1 MNLLRQAW
9 PILLPAERRG
19 AFLVLGLMLTAAA
32 FEMLSIGLVV
42 PVLTLM
48 TDGTAELPTAV
59 RDRIARF
66 ADPTSTRAVVLVML
80 GLVVVYALKSVF
92 VLSVAYWQSRF
103 ARAVQANVSRRLF
116 SAVIAQPWTFH
127 LQRNSGATT
136 HVLEESQMFSQVCMH
151 LLQIVSES
159 LVGLALLGLL
169 LWFEPVGATI
179 VAAMLL
185 LAVWL
190 LNGFVRPHSRRWA
203 AARNHH
209 VQTLRQQ
216 MQKVLG
222 GVKEVKMH
230 GCERECA
237 HDFSVHTDAAA
248 RNATRQWVVEQL
260 PRPSFELLAVVTL
273 FLLTAGMAWHGR
285 SVRSLLPVVGLYAA
299 VAFRMLP
306 SINQATIAAQ
316 RLRHAEP
323 MIASLRRHLALER
336 SVPPPGPMT
345 LVPFRDCIRLER
357 LSYRYPGGEDDV
369 LREIDLSIP
378 HGAAVGLI
386 GGSGAGKSTL
396 VDVLLGLLP
405 PSAGRV
411 TVDGFDIQRN
421 LRGWQDIVG
430 YVPQSVYLL
439 DDSIRRNVAFGVPEQ
454 VIDDEF
460 VNRALAAAQLDE
472 FVRSLPQGVETVV
485 GERGVRLSG
494 GQRQRIAIARAL
506 YLDPQVLVLDEATS
520 ALDTDTEREVM
531 AAVEN
536 LHGTKTLVIVA
547 HRLTTLSGC
556 DVLYRLDEGRIT
568 SSGTFAEVVLADP
581 ARSSPG

>member
-1 MNLLRQAW
+1 MNLLHQAW
-9 PILLPAERRG
+9 AILQPTERRR
-19 AFLVLGLMLTAAA
+19 AFLVLGLMLAAAA

-48 TDGTAELPTAV
+48 TNGAAELPAAI

-66 ADPTSTRAVVLVML
+66 ADPTSARAVVLVML

-103 ARAVQANVSRRLF
+103 VRAVQANVSRRLF

-127 LQRNSGATT
+127 LQRNSGATI
-136 HVLEESQMFSQVCMH
+136 HVLEESQTFSQVCTY

-169 LWFEPVGATI
+169 LWLEPVGATI
-179 VAAMLL
+179 VGAMLL

-190 LNGFVRPHSRRWA
+190 LNGFVRPHSRRSA

-209 VQTLRQQ
+209 VQSLRQQ

-222 GVKEVKMH
+222 GIKEVKTH
-230 GCERECA
+230 GCEQEFAR
-237 HDFSVHTDAAA
+237 DFGVHTDAAA
-248 RNATRQWVVEQL
+248 RNATRQWMVEQL

-273 FLLTAGMAWHGR
+273 FVLTAVMAWHGR
-285 SVRSLLPVVGLYAA
+285 SVRSLLPVIGLYAA

-323 MIASLRRHLALER
+323 MIDSLRRHLAMEQ
-336 SVPPPGPMT
+336 SVPQPGPIT
-345 LVPFRDCIRLER
+345 PVPFRDSIRLER
-357 LSYRYPGGEDDV
+357 LCYRYPGCEEDV

-386 GGSGAGKSTL
+386 GESGAGKSTL

-405 PSAGRV
+405 PTAGRV
-411 TVDGFDIQRN
+411 TVDGFDIQQN

-454 VIDDEF
+454 VIDDGL
-460 VNRALAAAQLDE
+460 VNRALAAAQLNE
-472 FVRSLPQGVETVV
+472 FVRSLPHGVETVV
-485 GERGVRLSG
+485 GERGMRLSG

-520 ALDTDTEREVM
+520 SLDTDTEREVM
-531 AAVEN
+531 AAVDA
-536 LHGTKTLVIVA
+536 LHGTKTLIIVA
-547 HRLTTLSGC
+547 HRLSTVAHC
-556 DVLYRLDEGRIT
+556 DVIHRVEGGRIIR
-568 SSGTFAEVVLADP
+568 SGSFADVVP
-581 ARSSPG
+581 ASP